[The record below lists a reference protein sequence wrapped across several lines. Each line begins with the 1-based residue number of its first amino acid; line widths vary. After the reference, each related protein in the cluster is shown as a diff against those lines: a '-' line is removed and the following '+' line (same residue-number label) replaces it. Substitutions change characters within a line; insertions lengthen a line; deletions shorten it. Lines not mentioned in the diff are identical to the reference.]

1 VNKYRLLDDIL
12 IVVPTGTAMMDME
25 IVEEGFFVIT
35 IAIIRL
41 HQHKYLQHI
50 SHNHQQ
56 QQQQQLSIRQQQH
69 INHHH
74 HHTTSTSTKDD
85 YSTFSLHGYD
95 VIFYCYEYGQAWWP
109 GKIMLAPFHFGF
121 PDKYD
126 TYYDTL
132 HRMGTIMV

>member
-1 VNKYRLLDDIL
+1 
-12 IVVPTGTAMMDME
+12 MMDME

-50 SHNHQQ
+50 SHHH
-56 QQQQQLSIRQQQH
+56 QQLSGQHQQH

-74 HHTTSTSTKDD
+74 HNNITTTSTKDD
-85 YSTFSLHGYD
+85 FSTSSLNDYD

-109 GKIMLAPFHFGF
+109 GEIMLAPFHLFF

-126 TYYDTL
+126 SYYDTL
-132 HRMGTIMV
+132 YRMGSIMVCREKRYSK